1 MKSHMFRHALVA
13 FALLAAPLAAEV
25 KVFKGFTLIDGS
37 GRAPAA
43 GSAMIVD
50 NGRITWIGATANLK
64 APAGAQTIDLSGKFV
79 MPGIINL
86 HGHLGNVVDLTQDRK
101 FYTRENV
108 EKDLNTYASYGV
120 TTMLSMGTDQDLI
133 FRIRD
138 EQRAS
143 GRPSMTRV
151 FTAGQGFAFKG
162 GYGGLPG
169 VTFALVDSSEV
180 EKDVAELAN
189 KHVDIVKMWVDDHL
203 GHMKKMPFEIAK
215 AIIDNGHKHGL
226 PVAAHIFYLDDA
238 KRLAGAGVNG
248 FAHSVRDKPVD
259 QELIDIMKKHGTWLA
274 AATLTREASTFV
286 YAKPAPFLKDP
297 FFTRSVSA
305 KTLATL
311 KSPEYQKSI
320 ADDPDFHEYAGILE
334 MAKKNLKKL
343 SDAGVKYGFGTD
355 AGPPGRFP
363 GFFEQWEMELMVE
376 AGLTPMQV
384 IQAATKNA
392 AEFLAAK
399 DLGTLEPGKWADLV
413 VLNADPLKN
422 IRNTH
427 KIQAVYIAG
436 NKVWNML

>member
-1 MKSHMFRHALVA
+1 MEGHMFRNAIVA
-13 FALLAAPLAAEV
+13 FALLAAPLAAEL

-50 NGRITWIGATANLK
+50 NGRISWVGETSKLK
-64 APAGAQTIDLSGKFV
+64 PPAGAQTIDLSGKFV

-86 HGHLGNVVDLTQDRK
+86 HGHLGNVIDLTQDRK

-169 VTFALVDSSEV
+169 VTFALEDTSEV
-180 EKDVAELAN
+180 EKDVAGLAN

-215 AIIDNGHKHGL
+215 AIIDSGHKHSL

-259 QELIDIMKKHGTWLA
+259 QELIDTMKSHGTWLA

-320 ADDPDFHEYAGILE
+320 ADDPDYHEYAGILE

-399 DLGTLEPGKWADLV
+399 DLGTIEPGKWADLV
-413 VLNADPLKN
+413 VLNADPLKS

-427 KIQAVYIAG
+427 TIQAVYIAG
-436 NKVWNML
+436 NRVDHK

>member
-1 MKSHMFRHALVA
+1 MFRYAIAGFV
-13 FALLAAPLAAEV
+13 LLAAPLAAEV
-25 KVFKGFTLIDGS
+25 KVLKNFTLIDGT

-43 GSAMIVD
+43 ASAMILD
-50 NGRITWIGATANLK
+50 NGRISWIGRSASLA
-64 APAGAQTIDLSGKFV
+64 APAGATTIDFSGKFV

-108 EKDLNTYASYGV
+108 EKDLRTYASYGV

-133 FRIRD
+133 FQIRD
-138 EQRAS
+138 EQRS
-143 GRPSMTRV
+143 TGRPSMTRV

-169 VTFALVDSSEV
+169 VTFAPQDSSEI
-180 EKDVAELAN
+180 EKDVAELA
-189 KHVDIVKMWVDDHL
+189 KKKVDIVKMWVDDHL
-203 GHMKKMPFEIAK
+203 GHLKKMPFEISK
-215 AIIDNGHKHGL
+215 AIIDSAHSHGL

-238 KRLAGAGVNG
+238 KNLAAAGVNG
-248 FAHSVRDKPVD
+248 FAHSVRDKAVD
-259 QELIDIMKKHGTWLA
+259 QELIDIMKQHGTWLA

-286 YAKPAPFLKDP
+286 YAKRAPFLNDP
-297 FFTRSVSA
+297 FFTRSVSP
-305 KTLATL
+305 KVVATL
-311 KSPEYQKSI
+311 KSADYQKTI
-320 ADDPDFHEYAGILE
+320 AADPDFPKYAGILE
-334 MAKKNLKKL
+334 MAKKNLKRL

-384 IQAATKNA
+384 IQAATKSA
-392 AEFLAAK
+392 AEFLAVK
-399 DLGTLEPGKWADLV
+399 DLGTLEAGKWADLI
-413 VLNADPLKN
+413 VLNADPLNN

-427 KIQAVYIAG
+427 SIDAVYIAG
-436 NKVWNML
+436 NRVGASQ

>member
-1 MKSHMFRHALVA
+1 M
-13 FALLAAPLAAEV
+13 AAQLAAEV
-25 KVFKGFTLIDGS
+25 KVLKNFTLIDGT
-37 GRAPAA
+37 GRASAA
-43 GSAMIVD
+43 ASAMIVD
-50 NGRITWIGATANLK
+50 NGRITWIGRTVSLA
-64 APAGAQTIDLSGKFV
+64 APAGATTIDLSGKFV

-108 EKDLNTYASYGV
+108 EKDLRTYASYGV

-133 FRIRD
+133 FQIRD
-138 EQRAS
+138 EQRS
-143 GRPSMTRV
+143 TGRPSMTRV

-169 VTFALVDSSEV
+169 VTFAPQDSSEI
-180 EKDVAELAN
+180 EKDVAELA
-189 KHVDIVKMWVDDHL
+189 KKKVDIVKMWVDDHL
-203 GHMKKMPFEIAK
+203 GHLKKMPFEISK
-215 AIIDNGHKHGL
+215 AIIDSAHRHGL

-238 KRLAGAGVNG
+238 KKLAAAGVNG

-259 QELIDIMKKHGTWLA
+259 QELIDVMKQHGTWLA

-286 YAKPAPFLKDP
+286 YAKPAPFLNDR
-297 FFTRSVSA
+297 FFTRSVSP
-305 KTLATL
+305 KVVATL
-311 KSPEYQKSI
+311 KSAEYQKTI
-320 ADDPDFHEYAGILE
+320 AADPDFSKYAGILE
-334 MAKKNLKKL
+334 MAKKNLKRL

-376 AGLTPMQV
+376 AGLTPTQV
-384 IQAATKNA
+384 IQAATKSA

-399 DLGTLEPGKWADLV
+399 DLGTLEAGKWADLV

-422 IRNTH
+422 IRNTRS
-427 KIQAVYIAG
+427 ISAVYIAG
-436 NKVWNML
+436 NRVAANQ

>member
-1 MKSHMFRHALVA
+1 MFRYAIAGFVLLVA
-13 FALLAAPLAAEV
+13 QLAAEV
-25 KVFKGFTLIDGS
+25 KVLKNFTLIDGT

-43 GSAMIVD
+43 ASAMIVD
-50 NGRITWIGATANLK
+50 NGRITWIGRTASLA
-64 APAGAQTIDLSGKFV
+64 APAGATTIDLSGKFV

-108 EKDLNTYASYGV
+108 EKDLRTYASYGV

-133 FRIRD
+133 FQIRD
-138 EQRAS
+138 EQRS
-143 GRPSMTRV
+143 TGRPAMTRV

-169 VTFALVDSSEV
+169 VTFAPQDSSEI
-180 EKDVAELAN
+180 EKDVAELA
-189 KHVDIVKMWVDDHL
+189 KKKVDIVKMWVDDHL
-203 GHMKKMPFEIAK
+203 GHLKKMPFEISK
-215 AIIDNGHKHGL
+215 AIIDSAHRHSL

-238 KRLAGAGVNG
+238 KKLAAAGVNG

-259 QELIDIMKKHGTWLA
+259 QELIDMMKQHGTWLA

-286 YAKPAPFLKDP
+286 YAKPAPFLNDP
-297 FFTRSVSA
+297 FFTRSVSP
-305 KTLATL
+305 KVVATL
-311 KSPEYQKSI
+311 KSTDYQKAI
-320 ADDPDFHEYAGILE
+320 AADPDFPRYAEILE
-334 MAKKNLKKL
+334 MAKKNLKRL

-376 AGLTPMQV
+376 AGLTPTQV
-384 IQAATKNA
+384 IQAATKSA

-399 DLGTLEPGKWADLV
+399 DLGTLEAGKWADLV

-422 IRNTH
+422 IRNTRS
-427 KIQAVYIAG
+427 ISAVYIAG
-436 NKVWNML
+436 NRVGGNQ

>member
-1 MKSHMFRHALVA
+1 MFRYAIAGFV
-13 FALLAAPLAAEV
+13 LLAAPLAAEV
-25 KVFKGFTLIDGS
+25 KVLKNFTLIDGT

-43 GSAMIVD
+43 ASAMILD
-50 NGRITWIGATANLK
+50 NGRISWIGRSASLA
-64 APAGAQTIDLSGKFV
+64 APAGATTIDFSGKFV

-108 EKDLNTYASYGV
+108 EKDLRTYASYGV

-133 FRIRD
+133 FQIRD
-138 EQRAS
+138 EQRS
-143 GRPSMTRV
+143 TGRPSMTRV

-169 VTFALVDSSEV
+169 VTFAPQDSSEI
-180 EKDVAELAN
+180 EKDVAELA
-189 KHVDIVKMWVDDHL
+189 KKKVDIVKMWVDDHL
-203 GHMKKMPFEIAK
+203 GHLKKMPFEISK
-215 AIIDNGHKHGL
+215 AIIDSAHSHGL

-238 KRLAGAGVNG
+238 KNLAAAGVNG
-248 FAHSVRDKPVD
+248 FAHSVRDKAVD
-259 QELIDIMKKHGTWLA
+259 QELIDIMKQHGTWLA

-286 YAKPAPFLKDP
+286 YAKTAPFLNDP
-297 FFTRSVSA
+297 FFTRSVSP
-305 KTLATL
+305 KVVATL
-311 KSPEYQKSI
+311 KSADYQKTI
-320 ADDPDFHEYAGILE
+320 AADPDFPKYAGILE
-334 MAKKNLKKL
+334 MAKKNLKRL

-384 IQAATKNA
+384 IQAATKSA
-392 AEFLAAK
+392 AEFLAVK
-399 DLGTLEPGKWADLV
+399 DLGTLEAGKWADLI
-413 VLNADPLKN
+413 VLNADPLNN

-427 KIQAVYIAG
+427 SIDAVYIAG
-436 NKVWNML
+436 NRVGASQ